1 MVKRIACLA
10 APLLLSLFCPGAR
23 PSYAETA
30 AGLPAEAPS
39 SLFEVELGGADAE
52 LLVQGSWEA
61 SLVAQAAIVAASDS
75 DSDQSALQ
83 PLLFT
88 QSPDLFLSFVLFKKY
103 FVEARVLDD
112 ISEARYSFGYRG
124 DESGTLKEV
133 RIGNDKISFPELPFL
148 SFGSGS
154 YRSFGAQAKFETEG
168 FQGHAMVR
176 YDQATRTT
184 KTFTGG
190 SEITDTVIAA
200 QNFVAG
206 KWFYTAEGAA
216 ANLVVYVQSS
226 SGTYTGTDGNKYR
239 KLESGEYSYSATTGF
254 VTLSRAAETRVAADY
269 DERATADLSIGGHSC
284 ALFYDPDQTTSSIDP
299 YRQVLCRYSST
310 ADPDESE
317 AFVRDTS
324 SDLKDSD
331 YEARVDENGF
341 VEVMQTDHTAIDDD
355 YARPFETEMSWL
367 YTTDFSDDGP
377 LDYAP
382 ATTKEIV
389 VRTTSSVDSMTI
401 DSDYIS
407 GTVEVTR
414 DGASEYA
421 FTVNA
426 DLCTVTLA
434 SAAGPYEVIK
444 ITYLRESSERKDGSL
459 VAGLGGIWSLGEG
472 RDAWAALGLRWAVP
486 GLGYASGDSSN
497 PGSLILTAG
506 EEDKEGAFQ
515 HRAALAASYARDE
528 TSGRYRIE
536 GMEASGD
543 YACSFR
549 PLSVNTTFSAEESTD
564 ALLADRFP
572 SLVSTFHNDGTTQ
585 KALHMTDSTDNW
597 SASMY
602 KTVTCPPYESFKTF
616 SFFVMTSVD
625 AGTITLKLDEG
636 SGSSDV
642 AVEIPVAL
650 SDFGSSSLGKWR
662 RIVVKYGDL
671 RIYAQ
676 DDEDGS
682 LTQIGTL
689 SKYFDPSTTSAR
701 LEIEVSD
708 AAMDQDIWIDEVI
721 LEDSAGVA
729 SLLFMGE
736 LTYENK
742 ELRIGQGKLPFVSGL
757 SVKADTSAAFQDE
770 SYASGGASI
779 ASALGPLGLQLRAR
793 GTVDVEGDAS
803 MSGGHEIL
811 VPTLSFPLVAKD
823 IFDFDP
829 DTGAFGKEDSLSISA
844 GTIASLA
851 LTQSSSWT
859 PASSAVLGI
868 LSQEWEGEL
877 SAAGGRF
884 IAEATLT
891 NRSRPEEGPELSSY
905 GYAGAWLKTFSYLL
919 PAFESES
926 DRRKQSFSLSGSIR
940 PNAEVVSASFATTAE
955 PESDDAGI
963 RRDAASARIALPL
976 VVGGASI
983 SPYYKRAWSERKD
996 GTAHSM
1002 AGDLNLAFDDIADF
1016 EPLYVSIPFYDLTA
1030 ASLLSDFEA
1039 ASAGADAALLAP
1051 ETGIVASREYGSR
1064 WYDLVIPAS
1073 LAIAYRRELER
1084 ADDTVTDSGIWE
1096 ATLKAAAIN
1105 LFGSMGA
1112 YPTSLPFQSDE
1123 YLSSVS
1129 GSITKIEGESS
1140 PRIKLQSQLLASFM
1154 TGESDKLEAENRVYV
1169 ATTPSKREWSET
1181 LSLELTRRVQR
1192 HWLLDLYRIVIPG
1205 TPSSISHAEGEQ
1217 NVQEEKRLSIVSRYL
1232 EDIAARKPN
1241 ARNTFGLDAQVKRT
1255 VTDDEAYD
1263 PSWSLEEYYEAKL
1276 TVPERLTVSAKTEF
1290 SQEKDGEEETLTFGG
1305 SFTLSLTIS
1314 F

>member
-10 APLLLSLFCPGAR
+10 APLLLSLFCRGAR

-61 SLVAQAAIVAASDS
+61 SLVAQAAIVAASGS

-124 DESGTLKEV
+124 DETDTLKEV

-341 VEVMQTDHTAIDDD
+341 VEVTQTDHTAIDDD

-367 YTTDFSDDGP
+367 YVTDFSDDGP

-382 ATTKEIV
+382 AATKEIV
-389 VRTTSSVDSMTI
+389 VRTTSAVDSMTI
-401 DSDYIS
+401 DSDFIP

-414 DGASEYA
+414 DGAPEYA
-421 FTVNA
+421 FTVNSE
-426 DLCTVTLA
+426 LSTVMLA
-434 SAAGPYEVIK
+434 SSAGPYEVIK
-444 ITYLRESSERKDGSL
+444 ITYLRESSERKAGSL
-459 VAGLGGIWSLGEG
+459 AAGLGGIWSLGEG
-472 RDAWAALGLRWAVP
+472 RKVWTALGLRWAMP
-486 GLGYASGDSSN
+486 GLGYASADSSN
-497 PGSLILTAG
+497 PGSVTLTAG
-506 EEDKEGAFQ
+506 EEDKEGAFL
-515 HRAALAASYARDE
+515 HRAALAASYSRDE
-528 TSGRYRIE
+528 TSGRYRVE
-536 GMEASGD
+536 GMEESGD
-543 YACSFR
+543 YVTSFR
-549 PLSVNTTFSAEESTD
+549 PTSTSTVSGTFVAEETTD
-564 ALLADRFP
+564 SLLAKKFP
-572 SLVSTFHNDGTTQ
+572 SLVNKLHSDGTTQ
-585 KALHMTDSTDNW
+585 QALRLTDSAAWDGVTM
-597 SASMY
+597 A
-602 KTVTCPPYESFKTF
+602 KTVTCPPYDSFTSF
-616 SFFVMTSVD
+616 SFFVMTSVST
-625 AGTITLKLDEG
+625 GTVTVALDEG
-636 SGSSDV
+636 SGSSDK
-642 AVEIPVAL
+642 AVSVAL
-650 SDFGSSSLGKWR
+650 PLSDCPAGEWR
-662 RIVVKYGDL
+662 RIVVRYGDKN
-671 RIYAQ
+671 IYAQ
-676 DDEDGS
+676 DEEDGD
-682 LTQIGTL
+682 LVDIGDL
-689 SKYFDPSTTSAR
+689 AAFFDPSTTSSR
-701 LEIEVSD
+701 LTIKVEDAEADQEV
-708 AAMDQDIWIDEVI
+708 WIDEVL
-721 LEDSAGVA
+721 LEDSVGQAA
-729 SLLFMGE
+729 LILMGE
-736 LTYENK
+736 LSYENK
-742 ELRIGQGKLPFVSGL
+742 ELRVGKGKLPLVSGL
-757 SVKADTSAAFQDE
+757 SIKADTSAAFQDE

-779 ASALGPLGLQLRAR
+779 ASTLGPLGLKLRAR
-793 GTVDVEGDAS
+793 GTASADGEAS

-811 VPTLSFPLVAKD
+811 LPTASFPVVVKD

-829 DTGAFGKEDSLSISA
+829 DTGAFGKEDSLTFTA
-844 GTIASLA
+844 RGVASLA
-851 LTQSSSWT
+851 LTQSAAWT
-859 PASSAVLGI
+859 PGSQAVLGI

-877 SAAGGRF
+877 SAVGDRFDLMATIANRARPSAGPDLLG
-884 IAEATLT
+884 
-891 NRSRPEEGPELSSY
+891 SGY
-905 GYAGAWLKTFSYLL
+905 GDAWLRTFSYLL
-919 PAFESES
+919 PAFESDS
-926 DRRKQSFSLSGSIR
+926 DRRKESLSLNASLR
-940 PNAEVVSASFATTAE
+940 PDAEVLSASFSTTAE
-955 PESDDAGI
+955 PESDDAGL
-963 RRDAASARIALPL
+963 RRDAVSIRLAIPL
-976 VVGGASI
+976 VAGGASI
-983 SPYYKRAWSERKD
+983 APYYKRTWSDKRD
-996 GTAHSM
+996 GTGRDV
-1002 AGDLNLAFDDIADF
+1002 AGDINLAVSDVADF
-1016 EPLYVSIPFYDLTA
+1016 EPLYASIPFYDLA
-1030 ASLLSDFEA
+1030 APSLLSEFET
-1039 ASAGADAALLAP
+1039 ASADSSAATLAP
-1051 ETGIVASREYGSR
+1051 ETGIVFSREYGSA
-1064 WYDLVIPAS
+1064 WYDLLLPAS
-1073 LAIAYRRELER
+1073 LAVAFRRELAR
-1084 ADDTVTDSGIWE
+1084 SGDTITDSGIWE

-1112 YPTSLPFQSDE
+1112 YPTSIPFQSDE
-1123 YLSSVS
+1123 YLV
-1129 GSITKIEGESS
+1129 SITGSVTMIDGESS
-1140 PRIKLQSQLLASFM
+1140 PRIKLQAQHLASFM
-1154 TGESDKLEAENRVYV
+1154 SGESDKLEAENRVYV